1 MVPRNG
7 FGRAGRGAIRTP
19 LAAMM
24 AAVMLLALFVG
35 SVSAHTPNVSLTCEN
50 GLKVDLTYY
59 STKSGNPTPNTVQVW
74 IDGVEVSGSTFHFG
88 ASFKQ
93 TWSVD
98 KTAAHTAKVVVV
110 AWDGA
115 NNPAWSPTY
124 NLSSKA
130 CVTPT
135 PTPTTVPTP
144 TPTTVPTPTPT
155 TVPTPT
161 PTTVPTPTPTTV
173 PTPTPTTVPTPTP
186 TTVPT
191 PTPTTVPTPTPTAT
205 PPEFEETPTPTVPPT
220 STPTADPTPSGTAE
234 GATGTPRVTP
244 PSTDGLGTDAGS
256 SGPGSGLA
264 LVLILLGGASLALL
278 PLATRRSRR

>member
-93 TWSVD
+93 TWPVD

-144 TPTTVPTPTPT
+144 TPTTEPTPTPT
-155 TVPTPT
+155 TD
-161 PTTVPTPTPTTV
+161 
-173 PTPTPTTVPTPTP
+173 
-186 TTVPT
+186 
-191 PTPTTVPTPTPTAT
+191 PTPTPTAT
-205 PPEFEETPTPTVPPT
+205 PPDFEETPTPTVPPT
-220 STPTADPTPSGTAE
+220 ATPTAVPTPTGTAE

-264 LVLILLGGASLALL
+264 LVLILLGGASLALI